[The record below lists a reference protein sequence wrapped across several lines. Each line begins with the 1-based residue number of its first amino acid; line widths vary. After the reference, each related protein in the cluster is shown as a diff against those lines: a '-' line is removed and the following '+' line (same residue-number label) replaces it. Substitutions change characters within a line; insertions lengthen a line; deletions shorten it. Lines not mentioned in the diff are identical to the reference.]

1 MLKSS
6 IFTLILPKLSPCGT
20 AAERLQNGQCRKI
33 LHERNRQRGPN
44 RMGPHFFRSDNNFS
58 NKSRLKIGNIARYI
72 PHSWAGAGLVQS
84 GAGSPLRGEFDW
96 LKSSSERAHLWFG
109 EIQARYLNVLV

>member
-1 MLKSS
+1 M
-6 IFTLILPKLSPCGT
+6 
-20 AAERLQNGQCRKI
+20 A
-33 LHERNRQRGPN
+33 
-44 RMGPHFFRSDNNFS
+44 PHFFGSDNNFS

-84 GAGSPLRGEFDW
+84 GAAGPLRGEFDW
-96 LKSSSERAHLWFG
+96 LKSTSERAHLWFG